1 MSCERGPARRPII
14 CHGDENQLTDPG
26 TRLNK
31 EKHEGEAEAAEGSC
45 NCKTSSEAARQKDT
59 TSKGKTKEDA
69 LPESEE
75 ERLGV
80 PLPMGGRGGRA
91 GHGGTSTGSGGT
103 SFAEAFAD
111 VGKLTVAM
119 EECMD
124 AIERDVHWRGSDR
137 NDEDEERTSIRG
149 EEG

>member
-1 MSCERGPARRPII
+1 M
-14 CHGDENQLTDPG
+14 
-26 TRLNK
+26 K
-31 EKHEGEAEAAEGSC
+31 EKRKRRKAVA
-45 NCKTSSEAARQKDT
+45 TARHPVRQQDKRILQARERQR
-59 TSKGKTKEDA
+59 GMP

-75 ERLGV
+75 RLGV
-80 PLPMGGRGGRA
+80 QLPTGGRRGGLD
-91 GHGGTSTGSGGT
+91 TSSGSGGT

-124 AIERDVHWRGSDR
+124 AIERDVHWRGSDC